1 MGDDTKIIET
11 SGGKVILKTLM
22 TARDMRDIR
31 SIMTNQI
38 TVDGSDLDNP
48 KYQIS
53 GAVMDQMQDK
63 ALEILVLEFNDSKE
77 DILNRMLELPA
88 NEYTKVI
95 DEINLITKKYE
106 EKKTN

>member
-11 SGGKVILKTLM
+11 SGGKVVLKTLM
-22 TARDMRDIR
+22 TARDMRNIR

-77 DILNRMLELPA
+77 DILNRMLNLPA
-88 NEYTKVI
+88 DEYNKVLE
-95 DEINLITKKYE
+95 EINLVTKKYE